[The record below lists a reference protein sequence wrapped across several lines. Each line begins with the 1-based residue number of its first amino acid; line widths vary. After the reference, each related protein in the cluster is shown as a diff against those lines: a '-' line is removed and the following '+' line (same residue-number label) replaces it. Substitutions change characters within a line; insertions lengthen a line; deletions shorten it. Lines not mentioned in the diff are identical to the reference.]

1 MYGIWDEIGD
11 CVVDMFFDIYECMKL
26 FLMNYEN
33 VRLRIR
39 HEKCFHEII
48 RALLIIYEV
57 LQHQIKNGE
66 CVVVMFFDIHECVK
80 LFLMNYENF

>member
-1 MYGIWDEIGD
+1 MSDWELGMKN
-11 CVVDMFFDIYECMKL
+11 VFMKL
-26 FLMNYEN
+26 F
-33 VRLRIR
+33 
-39 HEKCFHEII
+39 

-80 LFLMNYENF
+80 LFLMNYENFWMLFKHEYCLNDNTEAFLIIYEVL